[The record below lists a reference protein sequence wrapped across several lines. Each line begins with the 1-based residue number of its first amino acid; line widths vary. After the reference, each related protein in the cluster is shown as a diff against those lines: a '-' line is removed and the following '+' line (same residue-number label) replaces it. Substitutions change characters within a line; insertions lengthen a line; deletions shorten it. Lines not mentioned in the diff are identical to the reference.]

1 MHAIT
6 RRFIVHSI
14 FDLSMDIVLELKKG
28 NRRAIARAISIVEN
42 NEKEARSI
50 IKKIFKS
57 SGKAIK
63 IGITGPAGSGKST
76 LINKTSLELNKLGFK
91 PAVLAIDP
99 TSHITGGAILGD
111 RVRMTESTDSGTY
124 IRSMASRGATGAI
137 SSSLRNSIRILEY
150 AGFDPI
156 IIESVG
162 AGQTEVDIERVV
174 DITVVVFNP
183 NTGDNIQT
191 IKAGL
196 TEIGDLYLINKSD
209 LPGSNQL
216 FDSVRDFIGMSE
228 KNPVVMLT
236 STKSNKGIVEF
247 AKKLE
252 DLMEFKKK
260 TKSQTEDSRLDYELR
275 DMVLNN
281 IKNKVTTMLESSKSY
296 SDYLKKIKLKKIDPF
311 EAADKISKG
320 LM

>member
-1 MHAIT
+1 VDSLGDFT
-6 RRFIVHSI
+6 
-14 FDLSMDIVLELKKG
+14 MDITTEIKKG
-28 NRRAIARAISIVEN
+28 NRRAIARAISIIEDN
-42 NEKEARSI
+42 DKEARVI
-50 IKKIFKS
+50 INKIFRN
-57 SGKAIK
+57 SGKALK
-63 IGITGPAGSGKST
+63 IGITGPAGAGKST
-76 LINKTSLELNKLGFK
+76 LINKTSMELNKLGYK
-91 PAVLAIDP
+91 TAVLAIDP

-124 IRSMASRGATGAI
+124 IRSMASRGATGAV
-137 SSSLRNSIRILEY
+137 SSSLRNSIRVLEY
-150 AGFDPI
+150 AGFNPI

-162 AGQTEVDIERVV
+162 AGQTEVDIEKIV

-196 TEIGDLYLINKSD
+196 TEIGDIYLINKSD

-228 KNPVVMLT
+228 KNPIVMLT
-236 STKSNKGIVEF
+236 SAKSNKGIGEF

-252 DLMEFKKK
+252 ELMNAKQK
-260 TKSQTEDSRLDYELR
+260 TKAQTEVSRLDSELR
-275 DMVLNN
+275 DIVLNN
-281 IKNKVTTMLESSKSY
+281 VKTKVNIMLDSSKSY
-296 SDYLKKIKLKKIDPF
+296 AIYLKKVQLKKIDPF

>member
-1 MHAIT
+1 M
-6 RRFIVHSI
+6 
-14 FDLSMDIVLELKKG
+14 DLVRDLKQG

-42 NEKEARSI
+42 DEKEARALV
-50 IKKIFKS
+50 KKIFKN
-57 SGKAIK
+57 SGRAIT

-76 LINKTSLELNKLGFK
+76 LINKTSIELNKLGYK
-91 PAVLAIDP
+91 TAVLAIDP

-111 RVRMTESTDSGTY
+111 RIRMTESTDSGTY
-124 IRSMASRGATGAI
+124 IRSMASRGATGAV
-137 SSSLRNSIRILEY
+137 SMALRNSMRILEF

-162 AGQTEVDIERVV
+162 AGQTEVDISKVV

-209 LPGSNQL
+209 LPGASQL

-228 KNPVVMLT
+228 KNPTVMMT
-236 STKSNKGIVEF
+236 STKTNKGVSEF
-247 AKKLE
+247 SKKLQG
-252 DLMEFKKK
+252 LMEERKKSK
-260 TKSQTEDSRLDYELR
+260 KQKEESRLDAELR
-275 DMVLNN
+275 DIVLNN
-281 IKNKVTTMLESSKSY
+281 VKNKVATCLILATLMLN
-296 SDYLKKIKLKKIDPF
+296 I
-311 EAADKISKG
+311 
-320 LM
+320 